1 MRVLVTNRGEIAIR
15 LLQALEELDI
25 ESVAIH
31 TPVDRLHLA
40 SATDAVEIPSASSY
54 MDEDLLLRIARDK
67 NCTAILP
74 GYGFLSES
82 HSFAKKCEK
91 LGIIFIGP
99 SARVLRDLGDKSRAK
114 RIAESLKVP
123 ILPYQSVS
131 SPHDIKTFANR
142 VGYPIMIKA
151 QDGGGGKG
159 IRIVRQEGD
168 IQALMQEAMNESP
181 SREVFVEKAALE
193 GYKHIEIQII
203 GDQFGNVQTLF
214 ERECSLQRN
223 FQKIVE
229 FAPSSL
235 PRSRIRPLEV
245 ASVKIAQHVQYVGL
259 GTFEF
264 LVNARG
270 TEYYFME
277 CNPRIQVEHTVTE
290 QITGL
295 DLVHLLLKT
304 TLQKLNLQNV
314 TLPREPR
321 GHSIQSRINAEDS
334 NTFVPTQ
341 GPVTTAK
348 LPSGAGIRVDSI
360 LSGLQPGTSY
370 VATDEYDTLLA
381 KVITTSTTYLETL
394 RKAVYALKGFQIQG
408 SFKTNQSLLMG
419 IMTSDLMAQPDVVDI
434 RTLSQAGLISRLVEA
449 GASHLTRDFEV
460 TSKRKAARED
470 SAINIGST
478 AQVSAGALF
487 KKGDSYNY
495 TLTTKTTKEDPQ
507 ELKILKILKDNFPE
521 HLSADI
527 TLAGKPVTLQIEKST
542 GSTNHR
548 RADQLDASHIALPF
562 AGVLVELLVEPGDE
576 VNEAETVAVF
586 RQGKMELDVRAP
598 CHGVIVEVASLTE
611 GEPVGV
617 GALIAVISPAT
628 IATGTSKL

>member
-15 LLQALEELDI
+15 LLQALEELNI
-25 ESVAIH
+25 VSVAIH
-31 TPVDRLHLA
+31 TAVDRLHVG
-40 SATDAVEIPSASSY
+40 SATDVVEIPEASSY
-54 MDEDLLLRIARDK
+54 MDIELLLRIARDK
-67 NCTAILP
+67 KCTAILP

-82 HSFAKKCEK
+82 HEFASKCEEHG
-91 LGIIFIGP
+91 LTFIGP

-114 RIAESLKVP
+114 KIAESLRVP
-123 ILPYQSVS
+123 ILPYQTVS
-131 SPHDIKTFANR
+131 GLQDIKSFAKR

-168 IQALMQEAMNESP
+168 ANALMKEAMNESP
-181 SREVFVEKAALE
+181 SRQIFVEKAALE
-193 GYKHIEIQII
+193 GYKHIEVQII
-203 GDQFGNVQTLF
+203 GDHFGNVQTLF

-235 PRSRIRPLEV
+235 SRTRIQPLEA
-245 ASVKIAQHVQYVGL
+245 ASIKIAQHVGYVGL

-264 LVNARG
+264 LVNSHG

-295 DLVHLLLKT
+295 DLVHLLLRT
-304 TLQKLNLQNV
+304 TLQKLDLQSLS
-314 TLPREPR
+314 LPRNPA
-321 GHSIQSRINAEDS
+321 GYSIQSRINAEDPT
-334 NTFVPTQ
+334 TFAPTQ
-341 GPVTTAK
+341 GPVTEAK
-348 LPSGAGIRVDSI
+348 MPTGAGIRVDSI
-360 LSGLQPGTSY
+360 LSGLERGTSY

-381 KVITTSTTYLETL
+381 KVITTSNTYVETL
-394 RKAVYALKGFQIQG
+394 RKAIYALKGFQVQN
-408 SFKTNQSLLMG
+408 FKTNQSLLLG
-419 IMTSDLMAQPDVVDI
+419 IMTSDLMSQPQVIDV
-434 RTLSQAGLISRLVEA
+434 RSLSQAGLVPRIVEA
-449 GASHLTRDFEV
+449 GARHLIQHSEII
-460 TSKRKAARED
+460 SKRKGAKTD
-470 SAINIGST
+470 SATNVGSSG
-478 AQVSAGALF
+478 QVSASALF

-495 TLTTKTTKEDPQ
+495 TLDAKTTKEDPK
-507 ELKILKILKDNFPE
+507 EFKIVRILKNNFPE

-527 TLAGKPVTLQIEKST
+527 SLNGKSMTLQIEKST

-548 RADQLDASHIALPF
+548 KADQLDASHIGLPF
-562 AGVLVELLVEPGDE
+562 AGIFVEMLVDPGDE
-576 VNEAETVAVF
+576 VDEAETIAVF

-611 GEPVGV
+611 GEPVGS
-617 GALIAVISPAT
+617 GALIAVISPSTLASS
-628 IATGTSKL
+628 TSKL